1 MSLNERRTLGESRFY
16 HFVSSVNKG
25 NEFKIS
31 LCYLKGLRPSPKIFC
46 IRDGVIYSVCVG
58 VCMCVYVSVC
68 VCVCMCMRVWS
79 LCRNL
84 RQFWGV
90 FVLFEVD
97 VTLGDEF
104 EI

>member
-1 MSLNERRTLGESRFY
+1 MSLNERRTLGESKFY

-58 VCMCVYVSVC
+58 VCMCVCMCLCVSVC
-68 VCVCMCMRVWS
+68 VCACVY
-79 LCRNL
+79 
-84 RQFWGV
+84 GV
-90 FVLFEVD
+90 FVE
-97 VTLGDEF
+97 T
-104 EI
+104 